1 MYNSS
6 LRGGNKLRCL
16 AQGLRG
22 VDEKAS
28 ATCAPCGELECITC
42 GADGLAIRPEYAVA
56 QLAQSWL
63 VFKCPFEGAC
73 IQDAAAGQRC
83 KEGHTG
89 LLCAEC
95 QSGYGL
101 DRDDC
106 VKCSVTNS
114 NPYAAGGLLAVVFI
128 LVGIV
133 YLWRRRDK
141 QRSGSSRELS
151 QGLYANPLQGSPE
164 GQGPRGS
171 TSSGLGKA
179 AAVAQKSTDVYMLL
193 RVVYQPVRII
203 VGYIQVVTQ
212 IGREKP
218 AIPIS
223 CSFHKSVRFF
233 DL

>member
-1 MYNSS
+1 MARFS
-6 LRGGNKLRCL
+6 
-16 AQGLRG
+16 
-22 VDEKAS
+22 
-28 ATCAPCGELECITC
+28 
-42 GADGLAIRPEYAVA
+42 
-56 QLAQSWL
+56 
-63 VFKCPFEGAC
+63 
-73 IQDAAAGQRC
+73 
-83 KEGHTG
+83 
-89 LLCAEC
+89 C
-95 QSGYGL
+95 QSDYGL

-128 LVGIV
+128 LVGVV

-164 GQGPRGS
+164 GQGPRGN

-218 AIPIS
+218 ATSIR
-223 CSFHKSVRFF
+223 CSFRVCESFRICGCFQLCSIWSFRRTSAHC
-233 DL
+233 